1 VNPLLNPAMA
11 NGGHGINLIIKPPE
25 LQMTP
30 VRIRRH
36 MAELRFKSNPLKKV
50 LQYGLSQQDTAH

>member
-36 MAELRFKSNPLKKV
+36 MAELRFK
-50 LQYGLSQQDTAH
+50 